1 MIFGVDIL
9 FLRQINVVLGDRLVT
24 SVNRITVIIITD
36 YVINV
41 IANTLITIII
51 RIIVIFIIITV
62 NIVIIFN
69 ITVTIIILIIVIA
82 TRGLLLSVEPVLL
95 RKSVKSSGAPL

>member
-51 RIIVIFIIITV
+51 RIIVIFIITV

-69 ITVTIIILIIVIA
+69 ITVTIIILIIVIV

-95 RKSVKSSGAPL
+95 RKSVKHSGAPL